1 MKINKIL
8 CVAIIVIVFALVLVI
23 IADVFD
29 IPSHFG
35 ISQEMLKLNPWV
47 ELVISAF
54 VAIFAALIAA
64 YATIRS
70 VSMTIKKQEENRKDD
85 NRKDA
90 LPMIQIDYLA
100 KIKMANKKEVYIKQK
115 IDGSLKKFEPI
126 QSNGYIRIPIR
137 NVGLREMYDV
147 RVLFEDSD
155 NFSKSEE
162 EQPLVPIL
170 YKDDLAY
177 MFIETITYMPK
188 DIDKSAIE
196 FVDGIHPTT
205 KIFFSVLFNDCFG
218 NAYKQKFS
226 IDISYDYMR
235 IANKKNKSMHKDFQ
249 NAGWADFE
257 TLSAPILVNEISC

>member
-1 MKINKIL
+1 MEKNNKIL
-8 CVAIIVIVFALVLVI
+8 YVVIIVFTLVLVI

-188 DIDKSAIE
+188 DIGKTELVND
-196 FVDGIHPTT
+196 VHPTT
-205 KIFFSVLFNDCFG
+205 TIFFNVLFNDCFG

-226 IDISYDYMR
+226 IDISYDYLR
-235 IANKKNKSMHKDFQ
+235 IINKKSKGMYKDFQ
-249 NAGWADFE
+249 NAGWVGFE